1 MAIQLADGR
10 IVSGKTGDLLGAASA
25 MLLNAIK
32 ELAGIEKSVHLV
44 AAQAIEPIQALKT
57 NYLGSVNPRLHT
69 DEILIA
75 LSSSAAT
82 DEQAKLALKQLS
94 ELRGCEAH
102 STVILSSVDSSLFR
116 KLGIQV
122 TCEPKYEEE
131 DRLYHKN

>member
-1 MAIQLADGR
+1 
-10 IVSGKTGDLLGAASA
+10 

-44 AAQAIEPIQALKT
+44 AAEAIEPIQALKT
-57 NYLGSVNPRLHT
+57 EYLGSVNPRLHT

-75 LSSSAAT
+75 LSSSAAS
-82 DEQAKLALKQLS
+82 DEKAKLALKQLS
-94 ELRGCEAH
+94 ELKGCEAH
-102 STVILSSVDSSLFR
+102 STVILSSVDSSLLR

-131 DRLYHKN
+131 ERLYHKN